1 MVSPPEVW
9 PPSSAYKLQPLWK
22 MGVVEEWGMM
32 RLQLWPGGGRVVVRA
47 ALAHLVKQWPEY
59 KDPLGGGGGPG
70 EIQQPLAGV
79 TQAPWDFTL

>member
-9 PPSSAYKLQPLWK
+9 PPSSAYKLQRPWK
-22 MGVVEEWGMM
+22 RGGGGMM
-32 RLQLWPGGGRVVVRA
+32 RLRLWPGGGWVAVRA
-47 ALAHLVKQWPEY
+47 ALAHLMERWPERE
-59 KDPLGGGGGPG
+59 DPMGVG